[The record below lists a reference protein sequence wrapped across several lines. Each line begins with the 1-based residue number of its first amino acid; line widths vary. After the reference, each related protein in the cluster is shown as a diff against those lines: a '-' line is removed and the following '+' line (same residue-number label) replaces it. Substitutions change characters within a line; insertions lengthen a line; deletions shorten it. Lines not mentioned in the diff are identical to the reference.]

1 MKHPQTQTSLS
12 GHADWGGNVHMDQTW
27 VNIITA
33 YCSSLEWSGADFFF
47 KCTLVALIPRS
58 IVCRRPPRPSSSDP
72 HHSSHLVMRRFGQK
86 ESKHC
91 AFHEGKYTHVQDGV
105 IHIDEIP
112 LRLKTVETAGS
123 TAWGHALC
131 LHSAVINSV
140 STRLPLC
147 NLSLF
152 AQLYHYYYY
161 DSDKSL
167 ACWAAF

>member
-1 MKHPQTQTSLS
+1 MYTWIRLESTSLLR
-12 GHADWGGNVHMDQTW
+12 
-27 VNIITA
+27 TA
-33 YCSSLEWSGADFFF
+33 PLWSGVELIFFF
-47 KCTLVALIPRS
+47 KCT
-58 IVCRRPPRPSSSDP
+58 VCRRPPRPSSSDP

-161 DSDKSL
+161 DFDKSL

>member
-1 MKHPQTQTSLS
+1 MYTWIRLESTSLLR
-12 GHADWGGNVHMDQTW
+12 
-27 VNIITA
+27 TA
-33 YCSSLEWSGADFFF
+33 PLWSGVELIFFF
-47 KCTLVALIPRS
+47 FLKCTLVALIPRS

-91 AFHEGKYTHVQDGV
+91 AFHEGKYTHVQDEV
-105 IHIDEIP
+105 IHIDEIS

-131 LHSAVINSV
+131 LHSALINSV

-152 AQLYHYYYY
+152 AQLHHYYYY
-161 DSDKSL
+161 DFDKSL